1 MKILK
6 KSNINEA
13 SEILKNDG
21 LLAFPTETVYGL
33 GIKATSK
40 ANYEKLVKVKNRPND
55 KPFTLMCASINDFKE
70 LVEINEVTKRII
82 KKFMPGPLTLILKT
96 KNKVP
101 DFIDLKT
108 GFVGVRIPDD
118 EFVLSLIKKVGAPLL
133 VPSANISSFPPAMNH
148 NEVINYFHNTI
159 DGVIEG
165 ECDKNSIPSAI
176 FKIDGNNIIEIRKG
190 KIKLEEIME
199 AIEK

>member
-6 KSNINEA
+6 KSDINEA

-40 ANYEKLVKVKNRPND
+40 ENYEKLVKVKNRPND
-55 KPFTLMCASINDFKE
+55 KPFTLMCASVNDFKD
-70 LVEINEVTKRII
+70 LVEINESTKKII
-82 KKFMPGPLTLILKT
+82 EKFLPGPLTLILKT
-96 KNKVP
+96 KNRVP
-101 DFIDLKT
+101 EFIDLKT
-108 GFVGVRIPDD
+108 GFVGIRIPDD

-148 NEVINYFHNTI
+148 NEVINYFHNRI

-199 AIEK
+199 ATKK